1 MRFLV
6 IIILENIM
14 IKSRR
19 QVFPY
24 SKGILTQS
32 LMSAGIT
39 MDKAYLIAKAIEK
52 KLHLLELEIIES
64 NIIRNIASKALEV
77 ECGKGYAERYNL
89 WRKFVKSDQ
98 SLIIL
103 IGGATGTG
111 KSTLSSVLAQR
122 LGITH
127 IVGTDTLREVMR
139 KILSKE
145 LFPSIHTSSYKAG
158 IVLTEAYKSKS
169 DRVIAGFEDHV
180 RHVSVGIDAII
191 ERSIL
196 ENVNVIVEGIHIIPQ
211 FLKMFVRKN
220 VICFFVTIEDKFKH
234 QMRFRARETA
244 TKSRYASR
252 YIASFDA
259 IRTIQEFIVN
269 QAKEFDSQIIGD
281 LTIDD
286 SIEVM
291 YNGVIEKI
299 KDLLK

>member
-1 MRFLV
+1 M
-6 IIILENIM
+6 
-14 IKSRR
+14 
-19 QVFPY
+19 
-24 SKGILTQS
+24 
-32 LMSAGIT
+32 
-39 MDKAYLIAKAIEK
+39 
-52 KLHLLELEIIES
+52 
-64 NIIRNIASKALEV
+64 
-77 ECGKGYAERYNL
+77 
-89 WRKFVKSDQ
+89 
-98 SLIIL
+98 IIL

-158 IVLTEAYKSKS
+158 TVLTEAFESKT

-191 ERSIL
+191 ERSII
-196 ENVNVIVEGIHIIPQ
+196 ENVNVIIEGIHIIPP
-211 FLKMFVRKN
+211 FLKLFQRKN
-220 VICFFVTIEDKFKH
+220 VICYFVTIEDKFKH

-259 IRTIQEFIVN
+259 IRNIQEYIEN
-269 QAKEFDSQIIGD
+269 QARDFNSQIIGD
-281 LTIDD
+281 LTIDK

-291 YNGVIEKI
+291 YNGVIGKI
-299 KDLLK
+299 KELLK